1 MQAEA
6 QMPTSSVVPPALGTS
21 LAAALGWLLVA
32 LALLDFGYELWLAV
46 QSGAYRL
53 IPAGELWYRLDA
65 GSLNLVQAV
74 VQRHLHPLLWQ
85 PVLTSLLQWPAW
97 SLLGGPGV
105 ALVLAFSGRREA
117 RC

>member
-6 QMPTSSVVPPALGTS
+6 QMPTSSALPPARGTS
-21 LAAALGWLLVA
+21 LVAALGWLLVA
-32 LALLDFGYELWLAV
+32 LALLDLGYELWPAI
-46 QSGAYRL
+46 QSGTYRV
-53 IPAGELWYRLDA
+53 IPLGELWYCLDA

-85 PVLTSLLQWPAW
+85 PVLTSVLQWPAW
-97 SLLGGPGV
+97 SLLGGPGL
-105 ALVLAFSGRREA
+105 ALVLAFSARREA

>member
-6 QMPTSSVVPPALGTS
+6 QMPTASAAPAARGAT
-21 LAAALGWLLVA
+21 LALALGWLLVA
-32 LALLDFGYELWLAV
+32 LALLDLGYELWPAI
-46 QSGAYRL
+46 QSGSYRL

-85 PVLTSLLQWPAW
+85 PVLTSVLQWPAW